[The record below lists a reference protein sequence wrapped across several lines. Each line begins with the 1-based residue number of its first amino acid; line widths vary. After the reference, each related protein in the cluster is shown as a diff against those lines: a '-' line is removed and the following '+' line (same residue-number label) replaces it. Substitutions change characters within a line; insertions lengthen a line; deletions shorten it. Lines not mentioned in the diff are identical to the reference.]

1 MRTVTLLLLLIVLLP
16 SCSST
21 RYVASWK
28 SEEFA
33 IFQPQQLMVLG
44 ITDNLT
50 ARKIFEQE
58 LRQALEQRNIPTVE
72 STAVLGADF
81 TESRKSEEEIDEM
94 ILSIKDK
101 GVDAIMITAVKG
113 VDESS
118 VYTRGHYFYTTRWV
132 RFGRYY
138 YRFQDIYYEPG
149 YYSDYQVFHIE
160 TALYD
165 IAQDSDKSLL
175 WVGSFD
181 IVNPAIISE
190 TVNDY
195 VKRIVRQLEREE
207 VIQKL

>member
-1 MRTVTLLLLLIVLLP
+1 M
-16 SCSST
+16 
-21 RYVASWK
+21 
-28 SEEFA
+28 
-33 IFQPQQLMVLG
+33 
-44 ITDNLT
+44 
-50 ARKIFEQE
+50 
-58 LRQALEQRNIPTVE
+58 
-72 STAVLGADF
+72 
-81 TESRKSEEEIDEM
+81 
-94 ILSIKDK
+94 
-101 GVDAIMITAVKG
+101 
-113 VDESS
+113 
-118 VYTRGHYFYTTRWV
+118 YTRGHYFYTTRWV